1 MRTLC
6 VVAAVICLPVCGLAQ
21 ARIILQSHLRAEP
34 VSSGLQQ
41 RFGLMNSTRINPG
54 GVSLST
60 RTYYDKTNHIYFG
73 YEAMVEEQQPG
84 AYLVTFGR
92 LGLTPLDLAA
102 GGLQPPTR
110 INPAEWTNQPLP
122 AIPGPQLVH
131 DGDVIRIELFVDAA
145 TNAELFDDIEIG
157 APAVRALPGGAGAI
171 FQNLTV
177 PGPPLPPLTMSGGMI
192 LPNRGAVPRVEGT
205 ARDFTAAD
213 AEMQI
218 RQPRITLNGA
228 AQPIAGRGP
237 AVVNGSLIW
246 FYLPGRGRYIL
257 SLAPRPELDF
267 QKAGEVRGGSIKFTL
282 GGDTVTLEC
291 PIEIASG
298 HAPYVLYVSRDP
310 LWEPTAQAQKGQFAI
325 GSVDAGEL
333 VELKRQ

>member
-6 VVAAVICLPVCGLAQ
+6 FVIALCLPACGLGQ
-21 ARIILQSHLRAEP
+21 ARITLQSHVRAVP
-34 VSSGLQQ
+34 ASSGLQQ
-41 RFGLMNSTRINPG
+41 RFARMNSTRIGTG

-60 RTYYDKTNHIYFG
+60 QTYYDTANHIYFG

-102 GGLQPPTR
+102 GGLPLPTR

-131 DGDVIRIELFVDAA
+131 DGDLVSFELFVDAA
-145 TNAELFDDIEIG
+145 TNAKLVEDIAIG
-157 APAVRALPGGAGAI
+157 APSVRALPGGGGAI
-171 FQNLTV
+171 FQNPPGLVARGGIV
-177 PGPPLPPLTMSGGMI
+177 PSAI
-192 LPNRGAVPRVEGT
+192 LPLSTRGAPGVPTVEGT
-205 ARDFTAAD
+205 AREFTAAD

-218 RQPRITLNGA
+218 RQPRVTLNGA
-228 AQPIAGRGP
+228 TQATAGRGP
-237 AVVNGSLIW
+237 AAVIGSLIW

-257 SLAPRPELDF
+257 SLAPRRELDF
-267 QKAGEVRGGSIKFTL
+267 QRAGEVRGGSIKFTV
-282 GGDTVTLEC
+282 GEDTITLEC

-298 HAPYVLYVSRDP
+298 HAPYVLYVLRDP

-333 VELKRQ
+333 VKLKNQ